1 MASVAGRTVLIT
13 GGADGLGAAT
23 TRRLVGRGANVT
35 IVDVQAD
42 KANALAAELG
52 DRALACV
59 ADVRSLLEV
68 EAAVAATVDR
78 FGSIEAV
85 IAAAAIDTIVPL
97 ADITEEAFVR
107 TLDIDL
113 IGCWRTAR
121 AALPELRNARGY
133 VVFVSSAA
141 AVIQTPYQGAYQ
153 VSKAGLGALANTLR
167 AEERRNGV
175 GVGLATLGGFDT
187 EHARRSM
194 ADPLMQEVLRK
205 VPPALQKRRAVEEA
219 AKAFE
224 EMIVRRTRQRVVPS
238 SQRLFLLA
246 PGLAQ
251 RLSDRSM

>member
-1 MASVAGRTVLIT
+1 VPKIAGRTVLIT

-23 TRRLVGRGANVT
+23 TRRLVGRGANVS
-35 IVDVQAD
+35 IVDIQTD
-42 KANALAAELG
+42 KASALAAELG
-52 DRALACV
+52 EGAMACV
-59 ADVRSLLEV
+59 ADVRSLADV
-68 EAAVAATVDR
+68 ETAVAATVDR
-78 FGSIEAV
+78 FGSIDAV
-85 IAAAAIDTIVPL
+85 IAAAAIDTIIPL

-121 AALPELRNARGY
+121 AALPELRKTRGY
-133 VVFVSSAA
+133 LLFVSSAA

-167 AEERRNGV
+167 VEERRQGV
-175 GVGLATLGGFDT
+175 AVGLALLGGFDT

-205 VPPALQKRRAVEEA
+205 VPPALQKRRPMEEA

-224 EMIVRRTRQRVVPS
+224 EMTVRRTRQRAIPS
-238 SQRLFLLA
+238 SQRLFFLA